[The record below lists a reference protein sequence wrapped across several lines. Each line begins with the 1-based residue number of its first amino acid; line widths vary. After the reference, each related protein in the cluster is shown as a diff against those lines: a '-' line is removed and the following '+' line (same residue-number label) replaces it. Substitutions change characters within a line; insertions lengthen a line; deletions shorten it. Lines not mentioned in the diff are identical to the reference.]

1 MIPTP
6 MDAPIAVP
14 AWHASSSWP
23 VFPAQLSAVPAT
35 PAMIQIRKSEHL
47 DGLGA
52 DSETLLFASPRGAP
66 LRYSN
71 FRNEVWRPALERLG
85 LPMVGLHVL
94 RHSAAARLIAAG
106 ASPKAV
112 QTILGH
118 GSAAFT
124 LTVYGH
130 LFDADLDD
138 LAVRLDAT
146 AARPPRGQ
154 DGATITRLASNA
166 EGSTP

>member
-1 MIPTP
+1 M
-6 MDAPIAVP
+6 
-14 AWHASSSWP
+14 
-23 VFPAQLSAVPAT
+23 
-35 PAMIQIRKSEHL
+35 
-47 DGLGA
+47 
-52 DSETLLFASPRGAP
+52 SPRGAP

-71 FRNEVWRPALERLG
+71 FRIKVWRPALVCSG

-94 RHSAAARLIAAG
+94 RHSAAAGLIAAG
-106 ASPKAV
+106 ASAKTV

-138 LAVRLDAT
+138 LA
-146 AARPPRGQ
+146 ARPDLSASRPSRGQ
-154 DGATITRLASNA
+154 DGATVHRVMPNA
-166 EGSTP
+166 EGTTP